1 MEQTIGIYVHI
12 PFCVQKCPYCA
23 FNSIGA
29 SNVSKDIWDAYSD
42 AVLREL
48 SFHIEK
54 RPEPSDRMLETLYIG
69 GGTPSLMPPEYLRR
83 LVDGI
88 RKTFPFSSGQSS
100 GEPSG
105 QEPEITIEINPGTI
119 TPPFTHDKLISLK
132 DAGINRL
139 SIGVQSFHE
148 KGLKAL
154 GRVHSVRDS
163 LQCYGLARKAGFR
176 NIGIDLIFGIPGQSL
191 REWEA
196 DVKKALSLRPEH
208 LSIYNLTIEE
218 ETVFS
223 RRHEEGRLL
232 LPSEDEQTA
241 MYELGIDRLRSAGY
255 CHYEVSNFSL
265 DGLECRHNNRY
276 WLAMDYIG
284 LGAGAHSYVSAPG
297 WGGRWWNESA
307 PLAYIRQIRD
317 SGHAVAGMERL
328 THEEAIAEGLFL
340 GLRKIR
346 GIDLDWFK
354 DRFHISLKDSH
365 ASRFATLEAGGL
377 LYTTDHRLRL
387 TTRGILIA
395 DTITASLI

>member
-1 MEQTIGIYVHI
+1 MDKTVGIYVHI

-23 FNSIGA
+23 FNSIATAHLPSG
-29 SNVSKDIWDAYSD
+29 IWDAYSD

-48 SFHIEK
+48 SFYIAK
-54 RPEPSDRMLETLYIG
+54 RPELSDRMLETLYIG
-69 GGTPSLMPPEYLRR
+69 GGTPSLMPPEYIKR

-88 RKTFPFSSGQSS
+88 RRAFPVSSGQS
-100 GEPSG
+100 SG

-119 TPPFTHDKLISLK
+119 IPLFTHDKLISFK

-154 GRVHSVRDS
+154 GRVHSVRES
-163 LQCYGLARKAGFR
+163 LRCYELARKAGFR

-191 REWEA
+191 REWET
-196 DVKKALSLRPEH
+196 DVNKALSLRPEH

-218 ETVFS
+218 GTLFS
-223 RRHEEGRLL
+223 RQYAEGRLL
-232 LPSEDEQTA
+232 LPSEDEQTT

-297 WGGRWWNESA
+297 WGVRWWNESD
-307 PLAYIRQIRD
+307 PLTYIGQIRD
-317 SGHAVAGMERL
+317 SGHATAGMERL
-328 THEEAIAEGLFL
+328 THEEAIEEGIFL

-354 DRFHISLKDSH
+354 ERFHISLSDSH
-365 ASRFATLEAGGL
+365 RDRLTTLEAGGL
-377 LYTTDHRLRL
+377 LDTEDHWLRL
-387 TTRGILIA
+387 TPRGILIA
-395 DTITASLI
+395 DTITTSLI

>member
-1 MEQTIGIYVHI
+1 MCIIKNMEQTIGIYVHI

-29 SNVSKDIWDAYSD
+29 SNVSKNIRDAYSD

-54 RPEPSDRMLETLYIG
+54 RPELSDRVLETVYIG
-69 GGTPSLMPPEYLRR
+69 GGTPSLMPPEYIKR
-83 LVDGI
+83 LLDGI
-88 RKTFPFSSGQSS
+88 RKTFPFSSGQ
-100 GEPSG
+100 ET
-105 QEPEITIEINPGTI
+105 EITIEINPVTI
-119 TPPFTHDKLISLK
+119 TPLFTHDTLISFK

-163 LQCYGLARKAGFR
+163 LRCYELARKAGFR
-176 NIGIDLIFGIPGQSL
+176 NIGIDLIFGIPGQSPG
-191 REWEA
+191 EWET
-196 DVKKALSLRPEH
+196 DVDTALSLQPEH
-208 LSIYNLTIEE
+208 LSTYNLTIEE
-218 ETVFS
+218 GTLFS
-223 RRHEEGRLL
+223 RQHEDGTLL
-232 LPSEDEQTA
+232 LPTEDEQTA
-241 MYELGIDRLRSAGY
+241 MYQLGMDRLRSAGY
-255 CHYEVSNFSL
+255 CHYEVSNFSQA
-265 DGLECRHNNRY
+265 GLECRHNNRY

-297 WGGRWWNESA
+297 WGVRWWNKSA
-307 PLAYIRQIRD
+307 PLTYAGQIKD
-317 SGHAVAGMERL
+317 SGHAIAGMERL
-328 THEEAIAEGLFL
+328 THEEAIAEGIFL

-354 DRFHISLKDSH
+354 DRFHISIKDSH
-365 ASRFATLEAGGL
+365 ASRLTALEAGGL

-387 TTRGILIA
+387 TTRGFLIA